1 MSEFDT
7 TFSLIDKYQKCKCYK
22 LWLESVLSTDS
33 LSSKIEMF
41 VDTNLPDLGCVCKY
55 VKGTITLITIKAF
68 SSWWNNAF
76 MFGGVKYNGENKHK
90 AACL

>member
-33 LSSKIEMF
+33 LSSKIEML
-41 VDTNLPDLGCVCKY
+41 VDTNLPDLVHACKIKCK
-55 VKGTITLITIKAF
+55 KGEKQEHF
-68 SSWWNNAF
+68 SWLS
-76 MFGGVKYNGENKHK
+76 GSYPKCYQTK
-90 AACL
+90 